1 MAKKT
6 IIVNNEEFAPY
17 ITEKKIRERIK
28 QLGKKLSS
36 DYKDKTPI
44 FIGILNGSF
53 IFFADL
59 IREVTIDCEVDF
71 LKLSSYG
78 DAKVSSGNV
87 HLLKDLNCQVMG
99 RDIII
104 VEDIIDSGLSIDFI
118 RRLIMAQNPKSFTV
132 VSLLYKTKAV
142 KVDLPV
148 TYIGFKIPN
157 DFVVGYGLDYAQ
169 RGRNVP
175 AVYKIVEKKK

>member
-6 IIVNNEEFAPY
+6 ISVNNEDFKPY
-17 ITEKKIRERIK
+17 ITEEKIRKRVK
-28 QLGKKLSS
+28 QLGKKIS
-36 DYKDKTPI
+36 KDFKGKQPV

-59 IREVTIDCEVDF
+59 LREVNIECEVDF
-71 LKLSSYG
+71 MKLSSYG

-87 HLLKDLNCQVMG
+87 HLLKDLNCQVK
-99 RDIII
+99 DNHIII

-118 RRLIMAQNPKSFTV
+118 KRLIQAQNPKSLSV
-132 VSLLYKTKAV
+132 VALLYKSKAV
-142 KVDLPV
+142 KVDFPIE
-148 TYIGFKIPN
+148 YIGFKIPN

-169 RGRNVP
+169 KGRNIP
-175 AVYKIVEKKK
+175 SVYKIVEK